1 MGRLASAL
9 SVLIA
14 ACSWAAELHNPTIAL
29 PLRLKAPT
37 IDGAIGEEEW
47 AGATRQIGFSSHGKR
62 RLTSREGL
70 FWLGSDGKE
79 LFIAVKT
86 ELPPEGG
93 LLTRVQPKENADVQA
108 YRDDSLELWFD
119 PFRSAKG
126 QERICCQI
134 IVNALGALYDIAH
147 ERTKGMTSTAWR
159 VNWRFASKEFVV
171 RPSGRVAAERWWCV
185 EIAIPLA
192 AFDFKGGLAGSEW
205 GIRIGRNWQQPWE
218 QCEWSP
224 TPIAYDDPETMGVVR
239 WDPAAPVVQ
248 MLELADAKANKAT
261 LATRLANPTDAPMAL
276 KVALSNKHVDSPAT
290 EKAEDVSLAPGESK
304 TVRLDGATY
313 PKGDN
318 LSAIA
323 VTSADG
329 KTTFFSRDFVWS
341 LEKPESRWKVA
352 LHEREAIE
360 LAFGYYPYHNK
371 LKARLDVSSLPA
383 AKEVTGATLVVRR
396 KGGDDILAR
405 IPMPPLRDG
414 RCEVVAGLPRIA
426 EGTYEVFAELVGG
439 EGVPKQSPV
448 KEFLRKVF
456 PWEHNQL
463 GISDKAMPPFTPVE
477 VEGNVVSTV
486 LRKHTM
492 NGFGLW
498 DQVESL
504 GTPLLAERMLL
515 LAPGEGQFAVPRAT
529 VRRVS
534 EVSAVEESRWSQGP
548 VSARV
553 LSEFDVDGMMRV
565 TLDIQPRGQEP
576 VERLDLFI
584 PLREEIAKLMHVCGD
599 GLRFNYAG
607 EVPKGEGV
615 VWDSRKAS
623 RLEIA
628 GTFIPYIWLG
638 DEERGIAWFAD
649 SDDGWIL
656 DDKKPALEL
665 IRRKGVVELRV
676 HFINKHGPL
685 PGPRRIVFGLQATP
699 TKPMMAKPSWRRIN
713 SLVGKAPDFL
723 RYHTLGATYYWG
735 GIDHDVFPRD
745 KDTSIY
751 DKFAEI
757 RRTGKEDRPFFENWL
772 RKYGPDG
779 ERDKMWDAHIWS
791 GVSSFKSQPDL
802 MIPYTNAR
810 GCGRCDDFTVF
821 QDEWLVSDYTSRSAT
836 SVAYDIDPV
845 PSFQDFALW
854 YFEKMLDSGA
864 FDGIYF
870 DNTFLKANKD
880 IVSGGAYYRDDGT
893 LQPACGLWTMR
904 DYLKRCAILCWQ
916 KGRPF
921 VNISHMTN
929 TQIVPINTWA
939 GINLDWE
946 WKYGDTDA
954 HDRFAEDYVRAT
966 SIGLQTGSRPTALLG
981 LHATKK
987 ELQPWVA
994 RTCLAWCLVHEIYPA
1009 WSYGEPFQSVFK
1021 KLYDFG
1027 YGADQCRVIRYWEKQ
1042 PIRIEGIEAKALVVA
1057 RKGAVAVF
1065 VTNTGQDGV
1074 CRLTLDPSLVLK
1086 PDASAL
1092 DAETGKP
1099 IERVGDAA
1107 YSFPL
1112 KRHDFKL
1119 LIAGE

>member
-1 MGRLASAL
+1 MNKGFVFLTVSAL
-9 SVLIA
+9 S
-14 ACSWAAELHNPTIAL
+14 SGAAELHNPVVVL
-29 PLRLKAPT
+29 PPMAKAPA

-47 AGATRQIGFSSHGKR
+47 AGATRQIGFASHGKR
-62 RLTSREGL
+62 RLTAREGI

-93 LLTRVQPKENADVQA
+93 LLTRVQPRENVDVQA

-119 PFRSAKG
+119 PFRKPPAGSKPAGGYEK
-126 QERICCQI
+126 RICYQI

-147 ERTKGMTSTAWR
+147 DKMKGMTSTAWR
-159 VNWRFASKEFVV
+159 VNWRFANK
-171 RPSGRVAAERWWCV
+171 AADGFWSV
-185 EIAIPLA
+185 EIAIPLS
-192 AFDFKGGLAGSEW
+192 AFDFKGDLLGSEW

-218 QCEWSP
+218 QSEWSP

-239 WDPAAPVVQ
+239 WDTAAPVVQ
-248 MLELADAKANKAT
+248 MLELADAKASKAV
-261 LATRLANPTDAPMAL
+261 LATRLFNPTGKPMAL

-290 EKAEDVSLAPGESK
+290 EKAEDVALAPGESK
-304 TVRLDGATY
+304 TVRLDGPTY
-313 PKGDN
+313 ARGDN
-318 LSAIA
+318 LSIIT

-329 KTTFFSRDFVWS
+329 KTTFFSRDFIWA
-341 LEKPESRWKVA
+341 LEKPEARWKVA
-352 LHEREAIE
+352 LHEREAVE

-396 KGGDDILAR
+396 KGVDDVLAR
-405 IPMPPLRDG
+405 IPMPAFEDG
-414 RCEVVAGLPRIA
+414 RSEVVAGLPRLA
-426 EGTYEVFAELVGG
+426 EGAYEVLAELAGG
-439 EGVPKQSPV
+439 KGVPKESPI

-456 PWEHNQL
+456 PWEHNKL
-463 GISDKAMPPFTPVE
+463 GVSDKPMPPFTPLE
-477 VEGNVVSTV
+477 VEGNVVRSV

-504 GTPLLAERMLL
+504 GTPLLAGFMYFD
-515 LAPGEGQFAVPRAT
+515 APAEGQHMIPRAT

-534 EVSAVEESRWSQGP
+534 DVSAAGEALWSHVH

-553 LSEFDVDGMMRV
+553 LSEFDVDGMMKV
-565 TLDIQPRGQEP
+565 TLSIEP
-576 VERLDLFI
+576 KGPMPIERLDLVI
-584 PLREEIAKLMHVCGD
+584 PLREEVAKLMHVCGD

-649 SDDGWIL
+649 SDEGWVL

-676 HFINKHGPL
+676 HFINKPGPL
-685 PGPRRIVFGLQATP
+685 PGPRHIVFGLQATP
-699 TKPMMAKPSWRRIN
+699 TKPMMQQPSWRRIN

-723 RYHTLGATYYWG
+723 RYHVLGATYYWG

-772 RKYGPDG
+772 RRYGPDG
-779 ERDKMWDAHIWS
+779 QRDKKWDAHIWS
-791 GVSSFKSQPDL
+791 GVHSFKSQPDL

-821 QDEWLVSDYTSRSAT
+821 QDEWLVSDYTSRAASP
-836 SVAYDIDPV
+836 VAYDVDPV
-845 PSFQDFALW
+845 LSFQDFALW

-864 FDGIYF
+864 FDGLYF
-870 DNTFLKANKD
+870 DNAFLKANKD

-893 LQPACGLWTMR
+893 LQPGCGLWTMR
-904 DYLKRCAILCWQ
+904 DYLKRAAILCWQ

-921 VNISHMTN
+921 VNVSHMTN

-981 LHATKK
+981 LHTTKK

-1009 WSYGEPFQSVFK
+1009 WSYGEPFQSVYK

-1027 YGADQCRVIRYWEKQ
+1027 YGTDACRVLRYWEKQ

-1057 RKGAVAVF
+1057 KPGAVAVF
-1065 VTNTGQDGV
+1065 LTNTGRDGT
-1074 CRLTLDPSLVLK
+1074 CRLTLDKTLSLK
-1086 PDASAL
+1086 PDAPAL

-1099 IERVGDAA
+1099 IERAGDGG
-1107 YSFPL
+1107 YTFPL

-1119 LIAGE
+1119 VLLGD

>member
-1 MGRLASAL
+1 MLRVTTLSCFLVAAAS
-9 SVLIA
+9 
-14 ACSWAAELHNPTIAL
+14 AAELHSPTIAL
-29 PLRLKAPT
+29 PLMAKAPT

-62 RLTSREGL
+62 HLTSREGV

-93 LLTRVQPKENADVQA
+93 LLTRVQPKENVDVQA
-108 YRDDSLELWFD
+108 YRDDSLELWLD
-119 PFRSAKG
+119 PFRKPPAGSQPAGGYEK
-126 QERICCQI
+126 RICYQI
-134 IVNALGALYDIAH
+134 IVNALGAIYDIAH
-147 ERTKGMTSTAWR
+147 DKNKGMTSTAWR
-159 VNWRFASKEFVV
+159 VNWRLANK
-171 RPSGRVAAERWWCV
+171 AADGWWSV

-192 AFDFKGGLAGSEW
+192 ALDFKGDLAGGEW

-218 QCEWSP
+218 QSEWSP

-239 WDPAAPVVQ
+239 WDPAAPLVQ
-248 MLELADAKANKAT
+248 MLELADAKANKAV
-261 LATRLANPTDAPMAL
+261 LATRLTNPTDKPTAI
-276 KVALSNKHVDSPAT
+276 KIALSNKHVDSPAT
-290 EKAEDVSLAPGESK
+290 EKSEDVALAPGESK
-304 TVRLDGATY
+304 TVRLDGSTY

-329 KTTFFSRDFVWS
+329 KTTFFSRDFVWT
-341 LEKPESRWKVA
+341 LEKPETRWRVA

-360 LAFGYYPYHNK
+360 LAFGYYPYHDK

-383 AKEVTGATLVVRR
+383 AKEVTGAALIIRG
-396 KGGDDILAR
+396 KGTGDILAR
-405 IPMPPLRDG
+405 IPMPPLKDG
-414 RCEVVAGLPRIA
+414 RSEVVAGLPRIA
-426 EGTYEVFAELVGG
+426 EGTYEVFAELAGG
-439 EGVPKQSPV
+439 KGVPKQSPV

-456 PWEHNQL
+456 PWEHNKL
-463 GISDKAMPPFTPVE
+463 GISDKPMPPFTPLE
-477 VEGNVVSTV
+477 VKGNVVRAV
-486 LRKHTM
+486 LREHMM
-492 NGFGLW
+492 NGYGLW
-498 DQVESL
+498 EQVESL
-504 GTPLLAERMLL
+504 GTPLLAAPMVFSVAAQGGGGAGEPKLRKASDVSV
-515 LAPGEGQFAVPRAT
+515 LAEAK
-529 VRRVS
+529 
-534 EVSAVEESRWSQGP
+534 WSQNP
-548 VSARV
+548 IAAQVS
-553 LSEFDVDGMMRV
+553 SEFDVDGMMKV
-565 TLDIQPRGQEP
+565 TLDAKPGNATPIEAF
-576 VERLDLFI
+576 DLVI

-649 SDDGWIL
+649 SDEGWVL

-676 HFINKHGPL
+676 HFINKPGPL
-685 PGPRRIVFGLQATP
+685 PGPRKIVFGLQATP
-699 TKPMMAKPSWRRIN
+699 TKPMMQNPSWRRIN

-723 RYHTLGATYYWG
+723 RYHTLGATFYWG
-735 GIDHDVFPRD
+735 GIDFDVFPRD

-779 ERDKMWDAHIWS
+779 QRDKMWDAHIWS
-791 GVSSFKSQPDL
+791 GVSSFKGQPDL

-810 GCGRCDDFTVF
+810 GCGKCDDFTVF
-821 QDEWLVSDYTSRSAT
+821 QDEWLVSDYTSRAAT

-845 PSFQDFALW
+845 PSFQDFALY

-864 FDGIYF
+864 FDGLYF
-870 DNTFLKANKD
+870 DNTFLKANKN
-880 IVSGGAYYRDDGT
+880 IVGGGAYVRDDGT

-966 SIGLQTGSRPTALLG
+966 SIGLQTGSRPTVLLG
-981 LHATKK
+981 LHETKK

-994 RTCLAWCLVHEIYPA
+994 RTCLAWCLVHEICPA
-1009 WSYGEPFQSVFK
+1009 WTYGEPFQTVFK

-1027 YGADQCRVIRYWEKQ
+1027 YGTDACRVIRYWEKQ

-1057 RKGAVAVF
+1057 KKGAVAVF
-1065 VTNTGQDGV
+1065 ITNIGQDGV
-1074 CRLTLDPSLVLK
+1074 CRLILDKSLGLA
-1086 PDASAL
+1086 PDAGAVE
-1092 DAETGKP
+1092 AERGGA
-1099 IERVGDAA
+1099 IERTGDSA

-1112 KRHDFKL
+1112 KRHDFTLL
-1119 LIAGE
+1119 LIGQ